1 MIQYNKWRNPQTGE
15 LRIYVNR
22 VRAGEPSPW
31 FEKGSGDK
39 AVLKFSQTLSA
50 SDVLDFTQKIE
61 KNLLEDHDLV
71 LNDLT
76 SEKILKEATW

>member
-1 MIQYNKWRNPQTGE
+1 VIQYNKWRNPQTGE

-31 FEKGSGDK
+31 FEKGSGEK

-50 SDVLDFTQKIE
+50 SDVLEFTQKIE
-61 KNLLEDHDLV
+61 KNHLEDHDLV

-76 SEKILKEATW
+76 WEKILKEATW